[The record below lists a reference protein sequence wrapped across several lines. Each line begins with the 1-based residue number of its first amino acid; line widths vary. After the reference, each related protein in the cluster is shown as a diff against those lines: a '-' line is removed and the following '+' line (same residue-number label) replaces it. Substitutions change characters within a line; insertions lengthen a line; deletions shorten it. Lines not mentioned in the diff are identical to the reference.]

1 MRDLIK
7 SEIYPIV
14 IHVEVTEKN
23 IRGLR
28 YKKPFRTDRGYTQM
42 K

>member
-1 MRDLIK
+1 MRDLIR

-28 YKKPFRTDRGYTQM
+28 YEKMEGHG
-42 K
+42 